1 MDDHTR
7 TLWEILSFYPLN
19 PSVFAIKGFCVLGWP
34 NQRLTPDLHEWPL
47 SQNILSLRP
56 PVQGHGLR
64 PRNEPPA
71 GPGVA
76 LGSSREKVTVQWR
89 NSGIQQFSRYEE
101 GGSGA
106 GRGGAVG
113 TRWTLFGQGA
123 IWDRLGEAAQM
134 FSGQR
139 LDGSLTPGA

>member
-1 MDDHTR
+1 MDDCTR

-19 PSVFAIKGFCVLGWP
+19 PSVFAIKRFCVLGWP
-34 NQRLTPDLHEWPL
+34 NRRLTPDLHEWPL

-64 PRNEPPA
+64 LGMSPLLGQVWLLAPPRRRSQCN
-71 GPGVA
+71 G
-76 LGSSREKVTVQWR
+76 
-89 NSGIQQFSRYEE
+89 GIQGFSNFHGMRR
-101 GGSGA
+101 GA
-106 GRGGAVG
+106 VVQAVGEQVG

-123 IWDRLGEAAQM
+123 VWDRLGEAAQR

-139 LDGSLTPGA
+139 LDGSLTPGG